1 MARSDVKATN
11 ILYIIPVVYV
21 LSELG
26 DNDINLCIA
35 ATRMYDNKYHNC
47 NKSTQRAQTCANA
60 KIWNKTDPD
69 FRINPDPDVCCICSK
84 MLWMHCFVGVSHF
97 GKNSTNRP

>member
-60 KIWNKTDPD
+60 KI
-69 FRINPDPDVCCICSK
+69 
-84 MLWMHCFVGVSHF
+84 
-97 GKNSTNRP
+97 